1 MNNLHDSVMFERYKV
16 VLHWTDKAGKA
27 RVFTSKPLAIA
38 ETDPYTDLID
48 AAEEALYKAH
58 GHQWDTNIPTQ
69 EGDTVA
75 L

>member
-1 MNNLHDSVMFERYKV
+1 MNDSLMFERYKV

-27 RVFTSKPLAIA
+27 RVFTSKPLVLRDIDRRA
-38 ETDPYTDLID
+38 DLID
-48 AAEEALYKAH
+48 AAEAALWKAH